1 MRMPR
6 VKAEGQGFYHCISRI
21 IERRYIFEDEQIVS
35 SRLSGSAPRA
45 RQSARRL
52 ASPRFRHFNAS

>member
-21 IERRYIFEDEQIVS
+21 IERRYIFQDEQKEVFCSIL
-35 SRLSGSAPRA
+35 RKAKI
-45 RQSARRL
+45 
-52 ASPRFRHFNAS
+52 